1 MLIKNKTLA
10 GYKLNC
16 LDGEI
21 GNVEEFYFDDKHWTV
36 RYLVADTGNWLTG
49 RQVLISPYA
58 LKAVNKEQ
66 QHISVA
72 LTKKQIE
79 ESPSLDSDKP
89 VSRQFEMSYYG
100 YYGWPTYW
108 AGSYM
113 WGNYPSM
120 MRDPE
125 QSKKTVEEKKTWDLN
140 LRSTHEVTGYHIQ
153 AKDGEI
159 GHIEDFIIDDETWA
173 IRYLIIATQNWWP
186 GKRVLLSPKWIH
198 RVSWND
204 SKAFIDLPRD
214 TIKQSPEYT
223 DGALLSRDYET
234 ELHHHYKQQEYWA

>member
-1 MLIKNKTLA
+1 
-10 GYKLNC
+10 
-16 LDGEI
+16 
-21 GNVEEFYFDDKHWTV
+21 
-36 RYLVADTGNWLTG
+36 
-49 RQVLISPYA
+49 
-58 LKAVNKEQ
+58 
-66 QHISVA
+66 
-72 LTKKQIE
+72 
-79 ESPSLDSDKP
+79 
-89 VSRQFEMSYYG
+89 
-100 YYGWPTYW
+100 
-108 AGSYM
+108 M